1 VSGIA
6 AWPLA
11 GWFSPVTLK
20 QEIEKSPGPVAWI
33 PRQIVPRRAHA
44 LLARVRAGIAVLH
57 PEDNFINFKATKLF
71 E

>member
-1 VSGIA
+1 M
-6 AWPLA
+6 
-11 GWFSPVTLK
+11 
-20 QEIEKSPGPVAWI
+20 
-33 PRQIVPRRAHA
+33 A